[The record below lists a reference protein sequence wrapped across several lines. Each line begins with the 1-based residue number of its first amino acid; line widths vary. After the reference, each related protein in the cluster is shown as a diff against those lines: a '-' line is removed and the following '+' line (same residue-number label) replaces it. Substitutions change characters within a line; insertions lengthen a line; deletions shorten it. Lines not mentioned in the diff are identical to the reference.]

1 MKTVNSW
8 AVKYRPQT
16 FDDVVGQTSAVSI
29 LRGSIRKQELPNA
42 LFISGPF
49 GTGKTTLAR
58 IYARVINCAKG
69 TGCGKCDSC
78 KASIHPDIQEEDAAI
93 SRGIDEM
100 RALIA
105 KTKYRPRHNV
115 RVFIIDEAHQ
125 LTPQAMQ
132 AFLKTLEEPPKNTMF
147 ILCTTDPQ
155 KFAKTILSRCTI
167 INLRMPTADDIIE
180 RLRIIA
186 KAENVKLS
194 KSLALAIAEASGGHI
209 RDAINMLN
217 SVDNQL
223 ADNPEATQEELI
235 ATIQGGT
242 NEEIAAVCTKLLLGM
257 YLNKP
262 VAIAK
267 AVFAA
272 GDATQTVNQAIW
284 FNEYHMAQLMKSD
297 TRAVF
302 HSPANRTFHQ
312 TAKQHAS
319 EVKLSGLL
327 AAQRK
332 LVALRNTLHT
342 VSTKE
347 TSLMLAMLT

>member
-1 MKTVNSW
+1 MKTVNPW
-8 AVKYRPQT
+8 AIKHRPQT
-16 FDDVVGQTSAVSI
+16 FDDVVGQTSAISI

-58 IYARVINCAKG
+58 IYARIVNCEKG

-78 KASIHPDIQEEDAAI
+78 KANIHPDIQEEDAANN
-93 SRGIDEM
+93 RGIDDM

-132 AFLKTLEEPPKNTMF
+132 SFLKTLEEPPKNTMF
-147 ILCTTDPQ
+147 ILCTTEPQ
-155 KFAKTILSRCTI
+155 KFAKTILSRCMQ
-167 INLRMPTADDIIE
+167 INLRLPTSDDIIA
-180 RLRIIA
+180 RLRIVA
-186 KAENVKLS
+186 KAESAKLS

-209 RDAINMLN
+209 RDAINLLQ
-217 SVDNQL
+217 SADSQL
-223 ADNPEATQEELI
+223 ADNPDATQEELI

-262 VAIAK
+262 LVITK
-267 AVFAA
+267 AVFSA
-272 GDATQTVNQAIW
+272 GDATQTINQAIW
-284 FNEYHMAQLMKSD
+284 FNEYHMAQTLKHD

-302 HSPANRTFHQ
+302 HSPANRAFHQ
-312 TAKQHAS
+312 TAKQHAA
-319 EVKLSGLL
+319 EVKLSGML